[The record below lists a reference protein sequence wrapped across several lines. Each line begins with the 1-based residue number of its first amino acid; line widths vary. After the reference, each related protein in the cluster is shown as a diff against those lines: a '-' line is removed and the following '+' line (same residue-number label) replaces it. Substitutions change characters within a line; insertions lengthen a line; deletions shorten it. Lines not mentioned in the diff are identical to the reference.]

1 MAGIYRHEVPLQ
13 GAIANSITGAAEA
26 WAGLDR
32 QSRVLYAAVAA
43 SILLHA
49 VLLSVHFKFP
59 NALRWQSANPQLDV
73 ILVNAKSR
81 HRPGTADALAQANLE
96 GGGET
101 DQDRRA
107 KTPLPVIEPRTPGR
121 DLAQAQRRVRE
132 LEAQQRKL
140 LAQARKSP
148 ERVAPE
154 AEERAHADEST
165 PRLDGRDLA
174 QAQRRVRELE
184 AQQRKLL
191 AQARKSP
198 ERVAP
203 EAEERAHADESTPR
217 LDGRD
222 LADLSLAAMRLQAQI
237 DRQVDAYQKRPRKK
251 FIGASAVEYR
261 FAQYEEDWRQKVER
275 IGTVNYPAAARGKL
289 YGNLRMTVTLRPD
302 GNVESIELDRSSGLK
317 VLDDAAFRI
326 VRMASPYA
334 SFPADIRRDTDLLVI
349 TRTWFFGRGDRI
361 WTE

>member
-1 MAGIYRHEVPLQ
+1 MAQVYRHEVPLQ
-13 GAIANSITGAAEA
+13 GVLAHRISGAAEA

-32 QSRVLYAAVAA
+32 QSRVLYASVAL
-43 SILLHA
+43 SLLLHA
-49 VLLSVHFKFP
+49 VLLSIHFKFP
-59 NALRWQSANPQLDV
+59 NALRWQSANPTLDV

-81 HRPGTADALAQANLE
+81 QRPASADALAQANLE

-101 DQDRRA
+101 DQARRA
-107 KTPLPVIEPRTPGR
+107 RTPLPVIEPRAPGR
-121 DLAQAQRRVRE
+121 DLAQTQRRVRE
-132 LEAQQRKL
+132 LEAEQRKL
-140 LAQARKSP
+140 LAQSHKSR

-154 AEERAHADEST
+154 SERRAPAEAPAT
-165 PRLDGRDLA
+165 
-174 QAQRRVRELE
+174 EL
-184 AQQRKLL
+184 
-191 AQARKSP
+191 S
-198 ERVAP
+198 
-203 EAEERAHADESTPR
+203 
-217 LDGRD
+217 GRD

-237 DRQVDAYQKRPRKK
+237 DRQVEAYQKRPRKK

-289 YGNLRMTVTLRPD
+289 YGNLRMTVILRPD

-334 SFPADIRRDTDLLVI
+334 SFPPDIRRDTDLLVI
-349 TRTWFFGRGDRI
+349 TRTWFFGRGDRL